1 MQKSYIYILS
11 NSTRTM
17 TYIGVTSDLKK
28 RITEHKSDMGSLF
41 ARKYHLKF
49 LIYFE
54 EFSEIHQAI
63 AREKQLK
70 NWHKEWKWNL
80 VKSMNPDL
88 KDLYEDL

>member
-17 TYIGVTSDLKK
+17 TYIGVTSDSKK

>member
-1 MQKSYIYILS
+1 MQKSYVYLLS

-17 TYIGVTSDLKK
+17 IYIGVTSDLKK
-28 RITEHKSDMGSLF
+28 RITEHKSEIGSLF
-41 ARKYHLKF
+41 TRKYHLKF

-54 EFSEIHQAI
+54 EFTEIQQAI

-80 VKSMNPDL
+80 AKSTNPNL
-88 KDLYEDL
+88 KDLFEDL

>member
-11 NSTRTM
+11 NSTRSM

-28 RITEHKSDMGSLF
+28 RITAHKTETGSLF
-41 ARKYHLKF
+41 TRKYHLKF

-54 EFSEIHQAI
+54 EFTEIHQAI

-70 NWHKEWKWNL
+70 NWHKEWKWDL

-88 KDLYEDL
+88 KDLYYDL

>member
-11 NSTRTM
+11 NSTRSM

-28 RITEHKSDMGSLF
+28 RITEHKTETGSSF
-41 ARKYHLKF
+41 TRKYHLKF

-54 EFSEIHQAI
+54 EFTEIHQAI

-70 NWHKEWKWNL
+70 NWHKEWKWDL

-88 KDLYEDL
+88 KDLYYDL

>member
-1 MQKSYIYILS
+1 MQNSYIYILS

-17 TYIGVTSDLKK
+17 IYIGVTSDLKK
-28 RITEHKSDMGSLF
+28 RITEHKSDMGPLF

-54 EFSEIHQAI
+54 EFAEIHQAI

-70 NWHKEWKWNL
+70 TGIKNGNGIW
-80 VKSMNPDL
+80 
-88 KDLYEDL
+88 

>member
-1 MQKSYIYILS
+1 MI
-11 NSTRTM
+11 
-17 TYIGVTSDLKK
+17 YIGVTSDLKK
-28 RITEHKSDMGSLF
+28 RITEHKSEIGSSLTK
-41 ARKYHLKF
+41 KYHLKF

>member
-1 MQKSYIYILS
+1 MIYIGL
-11 NSTRTM
+11 TA
-17 TYIGVTSDLKK
+17 DLKK
-28 RITEHKSDMGSLF
+28 RIIDHKTEIGSSF
-41 ARKYHLKF
+41 TKKYHLKF

-80 VKSMNPDL
+80 VKTMNPDL